1 MRGFDVVRTVGVEGA
16 LAPRP
21 ARPVPALAR
30 AGVAALAGL
39 VLGLAFPPFGI
50 WPLLPV
56 GVAAL
61 TLACRGVSAR
71 IGSALGLLAGLA
83 FFLVLLRWVS
93 VIGVD
98 AWMALALLEASA
110 WLLLGAGLALVARLT
125 AWPVWVAAVWVLVE
139 LGRARV
145 PFGGFPWGRLAHALV
160 ESPALRVV
168 AVGGAPLLSFVG
180 ALAGALLAAAAV
192 SLLRP
197 ARVFGAVAAALAVML
212 APLALPASAAG
223 EEEERV
229 TVALVQGNVPELGMG
244 FLGERRAVL
253 NNHVAA
259 TRQLAAGVRTGAT
272 PRPDLVIWP
281 ENASDLDPYAN
292 ASARADI
299 DAAVRAVGAPTLVGA
314 LVETPDGDRLENSGI
329 VWDPRTGPGER
340 YVKRHP
346 VPFGEYIPF
355 RDVVSTWIDRLDQIP
370 RDFAPGQEVG
380 VLRLGPATIGD
391 VICFE
396 VAYDDL
402 VRDVVTGGAQL
413 LVVQTNN
420 ATYGL
425 TGQPEQQFAI
435 SRMRAVEHG
444 RAVLVAATSGI
455 SGVIAADGSVLDRSA
470 QFTRDVLVA
479 EVPLRSE
486 RTLATR
492 IGAWPEWILAI
503 AAAAAMVLAARR
515 RRTVQSRPAAP
526 APAGSPAEIVMAGRG
541 GGGATR

>member
-1 MRGFDVVRTVGVEGA
+1 MDRAR
-16 LAPRP
+16 APVRP
-21 ARPVPALAR
+21 AWHVPMLAR
-30 AGVAALAGL
+30 AGVAALSGL
-39 VLGLAFPPFGI
+39 ILGLAFPPFGG

-61 TLACRGVSAR
+61 TLACRGVSVR
-71 IGSALGLLAGLA
+71 IGSALGLLAGLP
-83 FFLVLLRWVS
+83 FFLVLLRWMS

-98 AWMALALLEASA
+98 AWVALAALEASA
-110 WLLLGAGLALVARLT
+110 WLLLGAGLTLVARLT

-139 LGRARV
+139 LVRARL

-180 ALAGALLAAAAV
+180 ALAGALLAAGVVALGRRA
-192 SLLRP
+192 P
-197 ARVFGAVAAALAVML
+197 ARAAGAAAAALVVMI

-223 EEEERV
+223 EEERV

-244 FLGERRAVL
+244 FLGEPRAVL
-253 NNHVAA
+253 DNHVEA
-259 TRQLAAGVRTGAT
+259 TRQLAAAVRAGTI

-281 ENASDLDPYAN
+281 ENASDLDPYAD

-299 DAAVRAVGAPTLVGA
+299 GAAVRTIDAPTLVGA
-314 LVETPDGDRLENSGI
+314 LVATPDGDRLENSGI

-355 RDVVSTWIDRLDQIP
+355 RDVVSTWFDRLDQIP
-370 RDFAPGQEVG
+370 RDFASGQEVG

-413 LVVQTNN
+413 VVVQTNN

-479 EVPLRSE
+479 EVPLRSG

-492 IGAWPEWILAI
+492 LGAWPEWALAI

-515 RRTVQSRPAAP
+515 RRTVQSRPNVVDG
-526 APAGSPAEIVMAGRG
+526 AGTRADMAMAGRG
-541 GGGATR
+541 GGGVPR

>member
-1 MRGFDVVRTVGVEGA
+1 MEGA

-39 VLGLAFPPFGI
+39 ILGLAFPPFGV

-56 GVAAL
+56 GVAAM

-139 LGRARV
+139 LVRARV

-168 AVGGAPLLSFVG
+168 ALGGAPLLSFVG
-180 ALAGALLAAAAV
+180 ALAGALLAAGVVALGRRA
-192 SLLRP
+192 P
-197 ARVFGAVAAALAVML
+197 ARAAGAVVAALVVMF
-212 APLALPASAAG
+212 APLALPLPASAAG
-223 EEEERV
+223 EEERV

-259 TRQLAAGVRTGAT
+259 TRQLAAGVRAGAI

-281 ENASDLDPYAN
+281 ENASDLDPYAD

-329 VWDPRTGPGER
+329 VWDPRTGAGER

-413 LVVQTNN
+413 VVVQTNN

-455 SGVIAADGSVLDRSA
+455 SGVIAADGAVLDRSA

-479 EVPLRSE
+479 EVPLGSE

-492 IGAWPEWILAI
+492 LGAWPEWALAI

-515 RRTVQSRPAAP
+515 RRTVQSRPRVVDG
-526 APAGSPAEIVMAGRG
+526 AGSRAEMAMAGRG